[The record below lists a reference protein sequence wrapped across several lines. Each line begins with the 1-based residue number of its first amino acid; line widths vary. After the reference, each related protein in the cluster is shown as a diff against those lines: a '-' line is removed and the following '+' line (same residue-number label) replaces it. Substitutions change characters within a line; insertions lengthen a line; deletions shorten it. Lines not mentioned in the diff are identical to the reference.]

1 MKFKSLSLK
10 FTYTL
15 CVIASLI
22 SVYIITENEDIGE
35 AMRTD
40 EYSMGLAYYVLLFFA
55 GIISCAIIVILT
67 QWPEP
72 LRIKLSILLKAVL
85 LTAGIILAGG
95 LLFAIIFGIAMSGG
109 HWAFG

>member
-1 MKFKSLSLK
+1 MKFKCLSLK

-35 AMRTD
+35 AMRPD
-40 EYSMGLAYYVLLFFA
+40 EYSMGTAYYVVLISVGLMSSAFVVLLF
-55 GIISCAIIVILT
+55 
-67 QWPEP
+67 QWPESIQVK
-72 LRIKLSILLKAVL
+72 LRIWVKAVL
-85 LTAGIILAGG
+85 ITAGIILAGG